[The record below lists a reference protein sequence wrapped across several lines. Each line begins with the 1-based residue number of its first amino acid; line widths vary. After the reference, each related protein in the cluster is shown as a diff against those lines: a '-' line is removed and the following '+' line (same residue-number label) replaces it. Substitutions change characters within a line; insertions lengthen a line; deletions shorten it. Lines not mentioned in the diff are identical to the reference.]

1 MSGHSKWSSIKHK
14 KAAVDAKRG
23 KAFSRIAK
31 EIAVAAR
38 LGGGDP
44 DANPRL
50 RLVMDKAKGLN
61 MPGDN
66 IKRAIMK
73 GTGELPGET
82 YDEIT
87 YEGYGP
93 AGVAIFIETMT
104 NNKNRTVGEIRHL
117 LTKHGGSLGENG
129 CVAWMFE
136 KSGLILVDKNK
147 ADEDKLMEV
156 ALEAGAKDMK
166 SEPDEDS
173 YEVTTELA
181 DFEGVR
187 KAIEDAGFAISVAE
201 ISMIPKNTVE
211 LDEKGATKVLKLMD
225 LIEDQDDV
233 QNVYANFDISK
244 EILDKVAG

>member
-31 EIAVAAR
+31 EITVAAK

-44 DANPRL
+44 DGNPRL
-50 RLVMDKAKGLN
+50 RLVMDKAKGVN

-93 AGVAIFIETMT
+93 AGVAIFIETLT

-129 CVAWMFE
+129 CVSWMFE
-136 KSGLILVDKNK
+136 KSGLILVDKSGS
-147 ADEDKLMEV
+147 DEDRLLEV
-156 ALEAGAKDMK
+156 ALEAGAKDMN
-166 SEPDEDS
+166 SEPDEDL
-173 YEVTTELA
+173 YEIITEQA
-181 DFEGVR
+181 DFEAVK
-187 KAIEDAGFAISVAE
+187 KAIEDAGIEISLAE
-201 ISMIPKNTVE
+201 ISRIPKNTVA
-211 LDEKGATKVLKLMD
+211 LDEKGASQVLRLID
-225 LIEDQDDV
+225 LIEDQEDV
-233 QNVYANFDISK
+233 QNVYANFDIPGD
-244 EILDKVAG
+244 ILDKVAG

>member
-50 RLVMDKAKGLN
+50 RLVMDKAKGAN

-66 IKRAIMK
+66 IKRAVMK
-73 GTGELPGET
+73 GTGDLPGET

-93 AGVAIFIETMT
+93 EGVAIFIETMT

-129 CVAWMFE
+129 CVSWMFE
-136 KSGLILVDKNK
+136 KSGLILVDKSGV
-147 ADEDKLMEV
+147 DEDKLMEV
-156 ALEAGAKDMK
+156 AIEAGASDMK
-166 SEPDEDS
+166 SEPDDDS
-173 YEVTTELA
+173 YEITTEPA
-181 DFEGVR
+181 DFEAVR
-187 KAIEDAGFAISVAE
+187 NAIEGSGVEVSMAE
-201 ISMIPKNTVE
+201 ISMLPKNTVD
-211 LDEKGATKVLKLMD
+211 LDEKGAVKVLKLMD
-225 LIEDQDDV
+225 LIEDQEDV

-244 EILDKVAG
+244 EILEKVAG

>member
-50 RLVMDKAKGLN
+50 RLVIDKAKGAN

-66 IKRAIMK
+66 IKRAVMK
-73 GTGELPGET
+73 GTGDLPGET

-93 AGVAIFIETMT
+93 EGVAIFIETMT

-129 CVAWMFE
+129 CVSWMFE
-136 KSGLILVDKNK
+136 KSGLILVDKSGV
-147 ADEDKLMEV
+147 DEDKLMEV
-156 ALEAGAKDMK
+156 AIEAGASDMK
-166 SEPDEDS
+166 SEPDDDS
-173 YEVTTELA
+173 YEITTEPA
-181 DFEGVR
+181 DFEAV
-187 KAIEDAGFAISVAE
+187 KNAIEDSGVQVSMAE
-201 ISMIPKNTVE
+201 ISMLPKNTVD
-211 LDEKGATKVLKLMD
+211 LDEKGAVKVLKLMD
-225 LIEDQDDV
+225 LIEDQEDV

-244 EILDKVAG
+244 EILEKVAG